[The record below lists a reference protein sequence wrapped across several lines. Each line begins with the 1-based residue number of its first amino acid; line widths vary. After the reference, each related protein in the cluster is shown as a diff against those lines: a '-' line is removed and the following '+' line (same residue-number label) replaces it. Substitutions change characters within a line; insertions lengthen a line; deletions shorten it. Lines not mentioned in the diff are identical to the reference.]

1 LQGAFEIGLQCSRA
15 GQFDLLGSRWEFSFR
30 IRGNLVFASCPEANA
45 MVAGLRFELSFFSTD
60 FGVECAQN
68 NGAVGFAVGFSQG
81 TLRQ

>member
-1 LQGAFEIGLQCSRA
+1 
-15 GQFDLLGSRWEFSFR
+15 
-30 IRGNLVFASCPEANA
+30 